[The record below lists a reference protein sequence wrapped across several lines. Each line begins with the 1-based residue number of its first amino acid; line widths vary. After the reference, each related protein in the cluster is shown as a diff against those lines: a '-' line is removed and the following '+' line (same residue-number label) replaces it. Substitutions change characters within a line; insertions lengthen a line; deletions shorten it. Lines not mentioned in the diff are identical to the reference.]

1 MPEEKKES
9 FTFSDKI
16 KSSKPAGNKSFAK
29 SSSKI
34 GRDGK
39 PKQTLFE
46 RTRRDAPFFIAAL
59 VALLLLPFLYKY
71 SGQSG
76 EDTLLTPGSE
86 ATEFD
91 SERYGFDTTL
101 IEDPDGQLAQ
111 LSGRSSFDYIKG
123 WGTAEE
129 EEGSERDDLD
139 FDASASA
146 SASGEFDAE
155 GRYDA
160 EHHSRTDIDE
170 EENIT
175 NIYKRRA
182 RAGTRAAFKRTP
194 IGKLDTASLR
204 NPRGGLKL
212 QPWGGKMKDAASKVK
227 DGPRN
232 APKPVSLQ
240 PLRAGGP
247 ARSTFGQGA
256 AGAARKGLDNMGKAN
271 AIEALRDSYVKPVDP
286 TRTGGIDLFSDG
298 RTGGSGKLDHH
309 INIGKGQTPWW
320 WDMMK
325 TRMQREWEER
335 FKYKWGWINWATDIA
350 KNILKGLINCL
361 ITGDSDGDPDHF
373 LGDVSIGGGSSG
385 KKECCGMNEAKWNA
399 SGDLGKKGL
408 SFDELSCKS
417 NKGAVAS
424 AAGKTVEE
432 CGKIGWWKDK
442 SSSAG
447 ASVGFF
453 GKRLCCLGICKAGAY
468 VSGDLSLNAV
478 GGGRI
483 CDDMPGL
490 YRVYPSGKARNW
502 HVYTYVLARNYFPE
516 EFKSQIHSQFVPQ
529 GGNLLCA
536 QADRDHKGN
545 KLNHTGR
552 QSAGAGLMSTSGSK
566 QGKDHQA
573 SVNTAKNAS
582 TRTTGD
588 KQEIRSRISEVDRNS
603 HANAC
608 VIYLQSSGVFSYE
621 TFKNHMIDT
630 FMKLGLT
637 EESATQAFFKLDLLS
652 VQAVAMKDNLAAGRG
667 DSVHQ
672 LYDGMLPMLFWE
684 FEDAYIEHKGV
695 TNRSNGHD
703 NNISKKKYRIEGQD
717 MIRADECFFEDWQFE
732 CLSETQASAQLR
744 AHSQTYKDGKWV
756 LDPSKKLNPS
766 QFRVTAKFLD
776 ANAEEELEEETKEGE
791 KGAEP
796 SPKAKAAAATSSVV
810 NATPVVS
817 TDGYSITYTLPGI
830 DQLIKDAKGE
840 DLVGS
845 IIWTVTGP
853 NGHVTA
859 HSCPFGASGVQPQDT
874 PGIDMQCHPGV
885 TEEIAE
891 GYPGLPGCPAKHTC
905 LPDGT
910 WGNPQMTS
918 PDDPRCQR
926 REGNLIVDFYQ
937 RFQDLPCEDS
947 IYDAQRRI
955 NAARHGATEAVDPC
969 PDWQG
974 CELESWKAKL
984 IAPDNITIKYVQEAI
999 SAYNKRG
1006 GDSTFKEYTPE
1017 TLKNDL
1023 TAGNLVD
1030 AIRMHPSADVPAN
1043 VACVLG
1049 KTIGGYAADPQ
1060 AGELFDNVFGAFL
1073 AFIGIDMA
1081 SFPGKW
1087 TFQCED
1093 GTNSITNKRFLCS
1106 GNYWWGGYVDSNQEG
1121 AKGLGKRD
1129 HFEDVKYGNVWEGY
1143 PLSGLARAKDKF
1155 PTTEDGVTLQRPAN
1169 LKKGQS
1175 VEEYYRD
1182 LLLETYHD
1190 LGFGEECQYPESTK
1204 LSKADVLAYIETL
1217 CKTGDQV
1224 KPMAWLKCNQV
1235 KDKKAAKPRTSH
1247 KRKSK
1252 VKTTKRKYNRSQ
1264 PTNTRKTRWCRKVG
1278 DC

>member
-212 QPWGGKMKDAASKVK
+212 QPWGGKIKDAASKVK

-695 TNRSNGHD
+695 TNRDNGHD
-703 NNISKKKYRIEGQD
+703 NNISKKKYRIEWQD
-717 MIRADECFFEDWQFE
+717 MIRAEECFFDEWQFE
-732 CLSETQASAQLR
+732 CLSETQPSAQLR

-791 KGAEP
+791 EGAGA
-796 SPKAKAAAATSSVV
+796 SPKVKAAAAKSPVV
-810 NATPVVS
+810 NATPAVS

-859 HSCPFGASGVQPQDT
+859 HSCPFGASGVTVQED
-874 PGIDMQCHPGV
+874 IEV
-885 TEEIAE
+885 EERE
-891 GYPGLPGCPAKHTC
+891 KEKKLPPPS
-905 LPDGT
+905 PDGK
-910 WGNPQMTS
+910 
-918 PDDPRCQR
+918 
-926 REGNLIVDFYQ
+926 LVVDFYEEYQ
-937 RFQDLPCEDS
+937 EFPCDD
-947 IYDAQRRI
+947 IYSGPRRDEAAKVRETNKKNEEEGKEKVIVDACEKWKI
-955 NAARHGATEAVDPC
+955 CKLTVDNIT
-969 PDWQG
+969 
-974 CELESWKAKL
+974 L
-984 IAPDNITIKYVQEAI
+984 IAPDDITISYVKEAI
-999 SAYNKRG
+999 AEFNKRNQASNVSFLNYS
-1006 GDSTFKEYTPE
+1006 DEK
-1017 TLKNDL
+1017 LKAEL
-1023 TAGNLVD
+1023 TVANLVD
-1030 AIRMHPSADVPAN
+1030 AIRMHPSDQVPAN

-1049 KTIGGYAADPQ
+1049 KTIGATASDPQ
-1060 AGELFDNVFGAFL
+1060 APDYDNIFGAFL
-1073 AFIGIDMA
+1073 AFMGLDAA
-1081 SFPGKW
+1081 SFPSKY
-1087 TFQCED
+1087 TYDCHD
-1093 GTNSITNKRFLCS
+1093 GNNVINNKRFPCGS
-1106 GNYWWGGYVDSNQEG
+1106 GYWWGGYVDSNQKDL
-1121 AKGLGKRD
+1121 KGYGKRATV
-1129 HFEDVKYGNVWEGY
+1129 FETITGERIWQTF
-1143 PLSGLARAKDKF
+1143 PLRGLLRGTF
-1155 PTTEDGVTLQRPAN
+1155 PTHGGDGVLEKPTDMKPEQVNA
-1169 LKKGQS
+1169 
-1175 VEEYYRD
+1175 EEYYRD
-1182 LLLETYHD
+1182 VFAERYYDLLHPTECKYTNGETLTKAQVLEYID
-1190 LGFGEECQYPESTK
+1190 LLCKYGDEIKPKAWLECNQTTK
-1204 LSKADVLAYIETL
+1204 QKKAVRRPKNRSSKARS
-1217 CKTGDQV
+1217 
-1224 KPMAWLKCNQV
+1224 N
-1235 KDKKAAKPRTSH
+1235 RH
-1247 KRKSK
+1247 
-1252 VKTTKRKYNRSQ
+1252 KTTKKVNRKKRTVYKKQQIRKNFGAYN
-1264 PTNTRKTRWCRKVG
+1264 KKCAG
-1278 DC
+1278 C

>member
-212 QPWGGKMKDAASKVK
+212 QPWGGKIKDAASKVK
-227 DGPRN
+227 DNPRN

-325 TRMQREWEER
+325 TRMQKEWEER

-361 ITGDSDGDPDHF
+361 ITGDSGGDPDNF
-373 LGDVSIGGGSSG
+373 LGDVSVGGSGGKDPTCCGVKASKAAS
-385 KKECCGMNEAKWNA
+385 KKEIEEAGGFEAW
-399 SGDLGKKGL
+399 
-408 SFDELSCKS
+408 CKIAS
-417 NKGAVAS
+417 NKDMLKKLGYDCSGGYKAGS
-424 AAGKTVEE
+424 AAG
-432 CGKIGWWKDK
+432 
-442 SSSAG
+442 G

-453 GKRLCCLGICKAGAY
+453 GQRLKCLGINIGGSY
-468 VSGDLSLNAV
+468 TSGDLSLNAV

-573 SVNTAKNAS
+573 SVNTPKNAS

-588 KQEIRSRISEVDRNS
+588 KQEVRSKISEVDRNS

-695 TNRSNGHD
+695 TNRDNGHD
-703 NNISKKKYRIEGQD
+703 NNISKKKYRIEWQD
-717 MIRADECFFEDWQFE
+717 MIRAEECFFEDWQFE

-776 ANAEEELEEETKEGE
+776 ANAEEELEEGTKEGE
-791 KGAEP
+791 EGAEA
-796 SPKAKAAAATSSVV
+796 SPKVKAAAAKSPVV
-810 NATPVVS
+810 NATPAVS

-830 DQLIKDAKGE
+830 DRLIKDAKGE

-853 NGHVTA
+853 DGHVIA
-859 HSCPFGASGVQPQDT
+859 HSCPFGASGVEPQED
-874 PGIDMQCHPGV
+874 IEV
-885 TEEIAE
+885 EERE
-891 GYPGLPGCPAKHTC
+891 QEKKLPPPS
-905 LPDGT
+905 PDGK
-910 WGNPQMTS
+910 
-918 PDDPRCQR
+918 
-926 REGNLIVDFYQ
+926 LVVDFYEKYQ
-937 RFQDLPCEDS
+937 EFPCDDM
-947 IYDAQRRI
+947 IYSGPRRDET
-955 NAARHGATEAVDPC
+955 ARNTDVDTIV
-969 PDWQG
+969 DM
-974 CELESWKAKL
+974 CEKWKVCKLTVDNTLL
-984 IAPDNITIKYVQEAI
+984 IAPDNITINYVKEAI
-999 SAYNKRG
+999 QEFDRKNKANEV
-1006 GDSTFKEYTPE
+1006 SFLSYTDE
-1017 TLKNDL
+1017 ELRNKL
-1023 TAGNLVD
+1023 TVANLVD
-1030 AIRMHPSADVPAN
+1030 AIRMHPSNDVPAN

-1049 KTIGGYAADPQ
+1049 KTIGATASDPQ
-1060 AGELFDNVFGAFL
+1060 APDYDNIFGAFL
-1073 AFIGIDMA
+1073 AFMGLDAA
-1081 SFPGKW
+1081 SFPSKY
-1087 TFQCED
+1087 TYDCND
-1093 GTNSITNKRFLCS
+1093 GNNVINNKRFPCS
-1106 GNYWWGGYVDSNQEG
+1106 SGYWWGGYVDSNQKDL
-1121 AKGLGKRD
+1121 KGYGKRATV
-1129 HFEDVKYGNVWEGY
+1129 FETINRERIWQTF
-1143 PLSGLARAKDKF
+1143 PLSGLLRGKF
-1155 PTTEDGVTLQRPAN
+1155 PTHGEDGLLEKPTDMKPEQVNA
-1169 LKKGQS
+1169 
-1175 VEEYYRD
+1175 EEYYRD
-1182 LLLETYHD
+1182 VFADRYYDLLHPTECKYTHGETLTKAQVLEYID
-1190 LGFGEECQYPESTK
+1190 LLCKYGDEIKPKAWLECNQTTK
-1204 LSKADVLAYIETL
+1204 QKKAVRRPKNRSSKARSNRY
-1217 CKTGDQV
+1217 
-1224 KPMAWLKCNQV
+1224 
-1235 KDKKAAKPRTSH
+1235 
-1247 KRKSK
+1247 
-1252 VKTTKRKYNRSQ
+1252 KTTKKVNRKKRTVYKKQQIRKNFGAYN
-1264 PTNTRKTRWCRKVG
+1264 KKCAG
-1278 DC
+1278 C